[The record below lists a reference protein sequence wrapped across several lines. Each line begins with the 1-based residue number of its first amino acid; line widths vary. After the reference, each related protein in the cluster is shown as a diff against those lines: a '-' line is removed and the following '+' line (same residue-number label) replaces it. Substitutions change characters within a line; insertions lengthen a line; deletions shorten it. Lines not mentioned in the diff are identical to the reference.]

1 MSTGKPEDTSE
12 KRQDNGAAAQSPSRA
27 LHENELF
34 LAWCDKSFANGAV
47 AGWNAALAYAEIHRK
62 RELAF
67 WANNKPRD
75 RSPIP
80 TPFLDQINRTAS
92 EAFRVIVASEPAR
105 SAIQR
110 AGSEQ

>member
-1 MSTGKPEDTSE
+1 MPADPDTIPQNDDRS
-12 KRQDNGAAAQSPSRA
+12 KAAAQSPSRA

-62 RELAF
+62 RERDF
-67 WANNKPRD
+67 WANNKPLD
-75 RSPIP
+75 TSPVA
-80 TPFLDQINRTAS
+80 TPFLDQISHTAS
-92 EAFRVIVASEPAR
+92 EAFRVIAASERKAR

-110 AGSEQ
+110 AGSGQ